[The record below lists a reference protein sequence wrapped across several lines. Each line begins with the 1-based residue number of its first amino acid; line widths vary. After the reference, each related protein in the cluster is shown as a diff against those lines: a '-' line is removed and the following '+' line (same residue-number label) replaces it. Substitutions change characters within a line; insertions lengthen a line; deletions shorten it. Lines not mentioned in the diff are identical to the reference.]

1 MDAFQE
7 SLTVTAR
14 DGAVAA
20 GRDVHLY
27 LIDLRESRNAR
38 VRIPGKTVAQHFTG
52 AHALSALASF
62 WTVVPSHEAWNRTL
76 GVAE

>member
-38 VRIPGKTVAQHFTG
+38 VRIPGKPVAQHTNV
-52 AHALSALASF
+52 AHALTALA
-62 WTVVPSHEAWNRTL
+62 VL
-76 GVAE
+76 LDGGAEP